1 MRLKLLGT
9 GTPTPSL
16 VRASSSYLLEVGKEL
31 ILFDTGP
38 GSYHRFLETGR
49 KLTELTHIVYSHFHY
64 DHCADFANFALVR
77 WDQGGG
83 RIPDLKVIGPRHV
96 HDFVNLQ
103 LGSQGAFAPDQV
115 ARTQHPS
122 SLGYYIARGGEGER
136 AVIAPNVTELSSGD
150 SFAGEGWTL
159 KCLEVPHVQPYLGC
173 LGFRLDAQDK
183 SFCYSG
189 DASLSR
195 SFMRLCEDAD
205 VLVHMCHR
213 ISNTGLSDSV
223 RTTSAAH
230 MDVAEFAAGAEV
242 KTCVL
247 SHISEQMDVPGV
259 PERLLREIGSVYS
272 GTLIWGQDL
281 MDIPFDAP
289 KPKPLI

>member
-1 MRLKLLGT
+1 MDAYPISKH
-9 GTPTPSL
+9 
-16 VRASSSYLLEVGKEL
+16 RAQACPHL
-31 ILFDTGP
+31 
-38 GSYHRFLETGR
+38 
-49 KLTELTHIVYSHFHY
+49 
-64 DHCADFANFALVR
+64 
-77 WDQGGG
+77 
-83 RIPDLKVIGPRHV
+83 
-96 HDFVNLQ
+96 VNLQ
-103 LGSQGAFAPDQV
+103 LGSQGALRDQV

-173 LGFRLDAQDK
+173 LGFRLDAQEK

-259 PERLLREIGSVYS
+259 PERLLREIGSVSQGHSS
-272 GTLIWGQDL
+272 GGKIDGHRLT
-281 MDIPFDAP
+281 P
-289 KPKPLI
+289 KPKPLTLARVNRGTSEYDPFVVPLERPFHSPAYLTVVA